1 MKGERRDPVQT
12 SVGSAMK
19 AFLNTLSL
27 IYLGIYPTLLF
38 VLMRELQYL
47 EPLVNERL
55 AVNGVA

>member
-38 VLMRELQYL
+38 VLMRELQY
-47 EPLVNERL
+47 
-55 AVNGVA
+55 